1 MSEVALPEVT
11 HTIRAVIRL
20 TKAEQ
25 YRAALALDVEEV
37 DRLGQV
43 LAEAVG
49 LLDFYE
55 GLDN

>member
-1 MSEVALPEVT
+1 MSEVILPEVT
-11 HTIRAVIRL
+11 DTIRAVIRL
-20 TKAEQ
+20 TEEEQ

-49 LLDFYE
+49 LLDYYE

>member
-1 MSEVALPEVT
+1 MSEVVLPEVT
-11 HTIRAVIRL
+11 STIRAVIRL

-25 YRAALALDVEEV
+25 YRAALALDVEEM
-37 DRLGQV
+37 DWLGQV
-43 LAEAVG
+43 IAEAVG